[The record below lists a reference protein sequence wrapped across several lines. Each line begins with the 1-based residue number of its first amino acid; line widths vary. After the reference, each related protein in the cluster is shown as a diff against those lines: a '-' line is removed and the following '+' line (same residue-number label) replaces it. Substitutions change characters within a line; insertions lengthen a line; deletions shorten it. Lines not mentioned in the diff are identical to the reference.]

1 MFVDQKTDKVMVPL
15 NYGLREATGRL
26 EIVNSP

>member
-1 MFVDQKTDKVMVPL
+1 MLVDQKTDKAVVPL
-15 NYGLREATGRL
+15 NHGLREATGRL